1 MPALSA
7 YIHIPFCSYKCDFCD
22 FTAFAG
28 LDHLS
33 DQYGQIVCRE
43 IADRLE
49 GRSEKPQLSSVFY
62 GGGTPG
68 LVNPEIVR
76 DIHEQLKRHTV
87 FADNAEVTLETTP
100 HSITMD
106 KAKAWLEFGINRIS
120 IGIQSLNDFELK
132 AVGRDH
138 TRKQALAGI
147 ELAQKA
153 GFANISTDLMYG
165 LPEQTLSSW
174 QNTLK
179 EVLAFGF
186 PHLSAYGLQLSANSP
201 LIGRY
206 PRSSSAYPDEEQFV
220 EFYGSLTELT
230 ESSGLNQ
237 YEISNFSRSGYESI
251 HNLSYWSN
259 DDYFAFGVGAHRY
272 VDGARSS
279 NWRSLKR
286 YMTDWLGN
294 ELHEQIDE
302 ATRLKE
308 AIFLALRTRR
318 GIDLSR
324 FATQYGVDLRKRFAD
339 QIVKLTGGGLL
350 ESDGKRLWLTHKGVL
365 VSNLVMAEFM

>member
-33 DQYGQIVCRE
+33 NEYGQIVCRE
-43 IADRLE
+43 IADRLAI
-49 GRSEKPQLSSVFY
+49 RSEQPQLSSVFY

-68 LVNPEIVR
+68 LVDPEIVR
-76 DIHEQLKRHTV
+76 KIHQQLAIHSV
-87 FADNAEVTLETTP
+87 IASNAEVTLETTP
-100 HSITMD
+100 HSITLD
-106 KAKAWLEFGINRIS
+106 KAKAWLEVGINRIS
-120 IGIQSLNDFELK
+120 IGIQSLNDIELK

-138 TRKQALAGI
+138 TRKQALRGI

-153 GFANISTDLMYG
+153 GFTNISTDLMYG

-174 QNTLK
+174 QHTLK
-179 EVLAFGF
+179 EVLALGF
-186 PHLSAYGLQLSANSP
+186 PHLSAYGLQLSAHSP
-201 LIGRY
+201 LISRY

-220 EFYGSLTELT
+220 EFYHCLTGLTEAY
-230 ESSGLNQ
+230 GLSQ
-237 YEISNFSRSGYESI
+237 YEISNFSRSGYESV

-272 VDGARSS
+272 VDGARSA
-279 NWRSLKR
+279 NWRSLKK
-286 YMTDWLGN
+286 YMTDWLGD
-294 ELHEQIDE
+294 ELYEPIDA
-302 ATRLKE
+302 ATRVKE
-308 AIFLALRTRR
+308 AIFLALRTRQ

-324 FATQYGVDLRKRFAD
+324 FETQYEVDLTRRFAD
-339 QIVKLTGGGLL
+339 QIEKLTGGGLI
-350 ESDGKRLWLTHKGVL
+350 ESDGKRLWLTQKGFL